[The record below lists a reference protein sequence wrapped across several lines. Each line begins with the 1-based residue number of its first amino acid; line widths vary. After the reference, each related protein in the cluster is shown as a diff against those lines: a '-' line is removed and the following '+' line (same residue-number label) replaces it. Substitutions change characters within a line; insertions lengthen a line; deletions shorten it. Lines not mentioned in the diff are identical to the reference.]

1 VPALAAPASPL
12 TGRGWAILAAA
23 IVSLGAGWVLGLKDL
38 FLVGCGLVV
47 VLIVARLYLAM
58 VTPDVA
64 ASRRVLPARV
74 HAGGS
79 SRVELSLVNRSRR
92 RSPILSVRDPFDDGS
107 RWARFLVAP
116 LEPGEVARAAY
127 RLPTDQRGVFDLGP
141 LQVSVTDPFG
151 LVGTTFIAAP
161 LTRLTVFPHID
172 QVAPPPSSHG
182 DDPLAGADHPRGL
195 TGTGEDFYALRPYV
209 RGDDLR
215 KVHWPS
221 SAKADDL
228 MLRQDEMPWQS
239 RSIVVLDTRAAVCP
253 PPALEILVSAAA
265 SLVVA
270 AGRHDGLQRLLS
282 TAGFDSR
289 STGGA
294 GHMEAIL
301 EHLASV
307 RQSGEG
313 LVPLLGTLRRGA
325 AGGALVVLTT
335 TLAPTSDLEAVASLR
350 GRFASVTLVVVEGSA
365 WGDPAPPRPLPGA
378 VHPVRVSAEVSFAAA
393 WSAVMGP
400 AGGIASGQ
408 GRGRGRGWAR
418 TAPGAL

>member
-1 VPALAAPASPL
+1 MSARGAPTSPL

-23 IVSLGAGWVLGLKDL
+23 IVSLAAGWVLGLKDL
-38 FLVGCGLVV
+38 FLVGAGLLV
-47 VLIVARLYLAM
+47 VLIVARLYLA
-58 VTPDVA
+58 VVAADVA

-92 RSPILSVRDPFDDGS
+92 RSPVLSVRDPFDDGT

-116 LEPGEVARAAY
+116 LEPGELARAAY

-151 LVGTTFIAAP
+151 LVGSTFAAAP

-172 QVAPPPSSHG
+172 RVAPPPSSHG

-270 AGRHDGLQRLLS
+270 AGRHDGLQRLLT

-289 STGGA
+289 STGGT
-294 GHMEAIL
+294 GHVESIL

-307 RQSGEG
+307 RRSGDA
-313 LVPLLGTLRRGA
+313 LVPLLGSLRRGA

-335 TLAPTSDLEAVASLR
+335 ALAPTSDLEAVASLR
-350 GRFASVTLVVVEGSA
+350 SRFASVTLVVVEGSA
-365 WGDPAPPRPLPGA
+365 WGDPAPPRPMP
-378 VHPVRVSAEVSFAAA
+378 VTVRPVRVSDKVTFAAA

-400 AGGIASGQ
+400 AGGVTSR
-408 GRGRGRGWAR
+408 RGRGR
-418 TAPGAL
+418 TSAPWTRATT

>member
-1 VPALAAPASPL
+1 M

-23 IVSLGAGWVLGLKDL
+23 IVSLVAGWVLGLKDL
-38 FLVGCGLVV
+38 FLVGAGLAV
-47 VLIVARLYLAM
+47 VLLAARLYLA
-58 VTPDVA
+58 VVEPDVA

-92 RSPILSVRDPFDDGS
+92 RSPVLSVRDPFDDGS

-116 LEPGEVARAAY
+116 LEPGELARAAY

-161 LTRLTVFPHID
+161 LTRLTVFPRID
-172 QVAPPPSSHG
+172 RVAPPPSSHG

-239 RSIVVLDTRAAVCP
+239 RSIIVLDTRAAVCP

-270 AGRHDGLQRLLS
+270 AGRHDGLQRLLT

-289 STGGA
+289 STGGT
-294 GHMEAIL
+294 GHVESIL

-307 RQSGEG
+307 KPSGDG
-313 LVPLLGTLRRGA
+313 LVPLLGTLRRGS

-335 TLAPTSDLEAVASLR
+335 ALAPTSDLEAVASLR
-350 GRFASVTLVVVEGSA
+350 SRFASVTLVVVERSA
-365 WGDPAPPRPLPGA
+365 WGDPTPPRPLPAA
-378 VHPVRVSAEVSFAAA
+378 VRPVRVTEAMPFASA

-400 AGGIASGQ
+400 AGGITSTRG
-408 GRGRGRGWAR
+408 GRNWTGAAPL
-418 TAPGAL
+418 APGAP